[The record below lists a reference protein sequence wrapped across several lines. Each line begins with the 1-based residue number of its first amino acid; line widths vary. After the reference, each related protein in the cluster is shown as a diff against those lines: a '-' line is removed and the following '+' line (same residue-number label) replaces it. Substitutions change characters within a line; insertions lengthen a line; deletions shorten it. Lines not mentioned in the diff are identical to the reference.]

1 MRLSRLARVTKS
13 RALLSTPSAPAA
25 FTHHEHTE
33 FTMAI
38 RAIVATTYH
47 RWAVDI
53 NFTRAGHQSVFRYLR
68 GCREKLTCQPCNHH
82 RGNLPN
88 TYRLFMNVFSPCC
101 SASLGLALGH
111 LRRDTAVR
119 YTLNPSGLSR
129 TIDHICEAAFRWGR
143 LMLLHRRQAENM
155 IG

>member
-47 RWAVDI
+47 
-53 NFTRAGHQSVFRYLR
+53 RYLR

-129 TIDHICEAAFRWGR
+129 TIDHICEAAFHWGR